1 MNVDEGLAGSLDRA
15 ARSGALPKSKLLSS
29 RRLWW
34 RLHQW
39 AGLQL
44 SLLMAFVCLTGT
56 FATLGHEID
65 WLITPSLRV
74 TPTTADLDP
83 QWAALA
89 AKAAVHRPDA
99 RIIEIRAPEAAAF
112 AARVV
117 VETPGGE
124 RLYLNSHP
132 MTGTVQGESRWY
144 GAHRLLSKLHERMNI
159 ESDLIKIVISGL
171 SIILLVSTVSAMIV
185 YRKWWRGFL
194 RPVRIRD
201 ARAGWGDFHRLAGVW
216 SMAFAFIIGVSGL
229 LFFLSN
235 VGLGATRPSPAKT
248 PLITSNAATLSAQI
262 PQALASAQFA
272 FPALQITKIKFPDKK
287 SGTFV
292 FEGKSDAILVRDRAN
307 SIWVEP
313 QTGRVLQHDTPATLD
328 GWTRLHEAAQP
339 LHFGTFGGYWMR
351 YVWFIFGALL
361 TALPVSGVAIY
372 GLRLSRAAASET
384 EGGSLVRVV
393 WLGMGTLRWPIAG
406 LVLAGLIATCL
417 QF

>member
-1 MNVDEGLAGSLDRA
+1 MLLA
-15 ARSGALPKSKLLSS
+15 
-29 RRLWW
+29 
-34 RLHQW
+34 
-39 AGLQL
+39 
-44 SLLMAFVCLTGT
+44 FICLTGT

-74 TPTTADLDP
+74 TPTAADSTP
-83 QWAALA
+83 QWAAIA
-89 AKAAVHRPDA
+89 AKAAMHRPDA
-99 RIIEIRAPEAAAF
+99 RIVEIRAPEAAAF

-117 VETPGGE
+117 VETPDGE

-132 MTGTVQGESRWY
+132 KTGTVQGESRWY

-171 SIILLVSTVSAMIV
+171 SIILLVSTVSALFV

-194 RPVRIRD
+194 RPVRISD
-201 ARAGWGDFHRLAGVW
+201 ARVGWGDFHRLAGVW
-216 SMAFAFIIGVSGL
+216 SMAFAFIIGASGL

-235 VGLGATRPSPAKT
+235 VGLGSTRPSPAGS
-248 PLITSNAATLSAQI
+248 PLTSSNTATLSAQL
-262 PQALASAQFA
+262 PQALASAQSV
-272 FPALQITKIKFPDKK
+272 FPGLQITRVKFPDKK
-287 SGTFV
+287 SGAFV

-328 GWTRLHEAAQP
+328 GWSRLHEAAQP

-361 TALPVSGVAIY
+361 SALPVSGVAIY
-372 GLRLSRAAASET
+372 CLRLSRAAATET
-384 EGGSLVRVV
+384 QVGSLVRMV
-393 WLGMGTLRWPIAG
+393 WLGMGYLRWPIAG